1 MTSLIA
7 QDPCKA
13 YFERFVFMAALLIP
27 AFFLEGAR
35 PVVVSALCLTVCVI
49 TDWICCKIRRIDYDF
64 KDYSVLFWGLSLSML
79 MPSCI
84 PYIHVALGAVICV
97 FVGKHIFGGRE
108 NVVFSPAAIAAA
120 FLIICY
126 PSEMLYFPKVG
137 EKFPVFGDYNGVL
150 VRDLDNALKLGN
162 VPSQSILDILMGNV
176 PGAIGSVSILVI
188 AVCGICM
195 MIRRNTSICALIS
208 GLVTVGALA
217 FFFPR
222 IDVSPVL
229 SVFYELSS
237 GYMLFGMVF
246 MAAEPYILPK
256 RRGARI
262 IYGVVLGYTAMMFR
276 FFGQTEGCFIFA
288 LLITNALSCG
298 FDTIIDN
305 ISYWRKS
312 YNSYEQSK
320 NEAQRGSI
328 KLTDTQEIQL
338 PAKYRYN
345 TPPIDGKVKKH
356 RKSRRSKGDKSDEQ

>member
-1 MTSLIA
+1 MNSLVA
-7 QDPCKA
+7 REPCKA

-27 AFFLEGAR
+27 AFFLGGAR
-35 PVVVSALCLTVCVI
+35 PVVVSVFCLFICVV
-49 TDWICCKIRRIDYDF
+49 TDWLCCKIRRIEYDF
-64 KDYSVLFWGLSLSML
+64 KDYSVLYWGLSLSL
-79 MPSCI
+79 VMPAGI
-84 PYIHVALGAVICV
+84 PYIHVALGAAACIL
-97 FVGKHIFGGRE
+97 VGKHMFGGKE

-137 EKFPVFGDYNGVL
+137 EKVPVFADYNGVL
-150 VRDLDNALKLGN
+150 VRDLDNAMKLGN
-162 VPSQSILDILMGNV
+162 VPPQSILDILMGNV

-188 AVCGICM
+188 AVCGVCM
-195 MIRRNTSICALIS
+195 MIRRNTSICAVVS
-208 GLVTVGALA
+208 CFFTVGLLA
-217 FFFPR
+217 FLFPR
-222 IDVSPVL
+222 IDVSPAL

-237 GYMLFGMVF
+237 GYVTFGTVF
-246 MAAEPYILPK
+246 MSAEPYILPK

-262 IYGVVLGYTAMMFR
+262 IYGAVLGYTTMMFR
-276 FFGQTEGCFIFA
+276 FFGQTEGCFMFA

-305 ISYWRKS
+305 LSYWKKS
-312 YNSYEQSK
+312 YGAYEESK
-320 NEAQRGSI
+320 NAAQRGNI

-356 RKSRRSKGDKSDEQ
+356 RKPRKNRGGKSE